1 MRRTS
6 TVDALRPTELSRQLT
21 LLGRARDL
29 VTHADG
35 STSVMGTASSR
46 VELDYTGGA
55 VVQSVQTDPEVSGLE
70 TLVGRVASSG
80 FRAAIDAGTS
90 ARHGDLVYLL
100 LDEVPVST
108 LVSGYSVLHATTR
121 GDLEERSIQRMRPPG
136 PPPHGPNMCAGF
148 RAGGTIMTRLAQGH
162 HALVTG
168 PDATPVVDPDD
179 PVGWHEFPQPLPPD
193 AMRRWRRA
201 DLWQDDDG
209 LLRVD
214 TFFRDSHMA
223 PDGVETIIHEYS
235 VHATVDPR
243 RMVIASCEAIP
254 RVLPFLEC
262 PVAAGSGNR
271 LAGMPVAGLRRQVR
285 AELVGPSTCTH
296 LNDQL
301 REIEDV
307 TRLSQWLPPVGA
319 DPATG

>member
-1 MRRTS
+1 
-6 TVDALRPTELSRQLT
+6 VDALRPTELDSQLT

-29 VTHADG
+29 VTHPDG
-35 STSVMGTASSR
+35 TTSVVATASSR

-55 VVQSVQTDPEVSGLE
+55 IVQTVQTDPEVRGLE

-90 ARHGDLVYLL
+90 ARHGELIYLL
-100 LDEVPVST
+100 LDEIPVST
-108 LVSGYSVLHATTR
+108 LVSGYSVLHATSR
-121 GDLEERSIQRMRPPG
+121 GDLQEQAIRRMRPPG

-148 RAGGTIMTRLAQGH
+148 RTGSTIMTRLAEGH

-168 PDATPVVDPDD
+168 PDATPVADPDD
-179 PVGWHEFPQPLPPD
+179 PIGWHEFPGPLRPD
-193 AMRRWRRA
+193 AMRRWRRT
-201 DLWQDDDG
+201 DLWQDEDG
-209 LLRVD
+209 PLRVD

-223 PDGVETIIHEYS
+223 QDGVETIIHEY
-235 VHATVDPR
+235 TVSASIDPR
-243 RMVIASCEAIP
+243 NMTITWCEATP

-262 PVAAGSGNR
+262 PAAAASGSR
-271 LAGMPVAGLRRQVR
+271 LAGMPVANLRRQVR
-285 AELVGPSTCTH
+285 VALVGPSTCTH

-307 TRLSQWLPPVGA
+307 IHLRELLPSAGVGPTA
-319 DPATG
+319 G